1 LGEGIN
7 HLLTL
12 QEKHMK
18 LLSTTFKALV
28 ICNMAVFA
36 TFPAYAGSSEDAMEA
51 SLHQYQLAAQ
61 STEWQNVWMPK
72 ASANA
77 VAVGMSGDQQMGQI
91 VASYSRS
98 NLDRG
103 GWENTLMTNSNYTAT
118 NPLMA
123 VGVGSGATSPM
134 PASMKVEEHLAQL

>member
-1 LGEGIN
+1 
-7 HLLTL
+7 
-12 QEKHMK
+12 MK
-18 LLSTTFKALV
+18 LLSTTFKALA

-51 SLHQYQLAAQ
+51 SLHQYQLANQ
-61 STEWQNVWMPK
+61 NTEWQNVWMPQ
-72 ASANA
+72 ASAHA
-77 VAVGMSGDQQMGQI
+77 MTVALSGDQQMDQI

-98 NLDRG
+98 SLDRG
-103 GWENTLMTNSNYTAT
+103 GWENILMTNSTYTAT

-134 PASMKVEEHLAQL
+134 PTGIKTEEHLAKL

>member
-1 LGEGIN
+1 
-7 HLLTL
+7 
-12 QEKHMK
+12 MK
-18 LLSTTFKALV
+18 LLSTTFKALA

-51 SLHQYQLAAQ
+51 SLHQYQLANQ
-61 STEWQNVWMPK
+61 NTEWQNVWMPQ
-72 ASANA
+72 ASAHA
-77 VAVGMSGDQQMGQI
+77 MTVALSGDQQMDQI

-98 NLDRG
+98 SLDRG
-103 GWENTLMTNSNYTAT
+103 GWENILMTNSTYTAT

-134 PASMKVEEHLAQL
+134 PANSMATDQLAQL